1 MPSFISPIVRHVA
14 TAAVFVFGAGA
25 ALAQESGLSSASF
38 EVAGGEKVRMVRVGI
53 QGELPYR
60 FLEGNGKH
68 LGTYW
73 DANLAYWRGSMHE
86 GVPGRRQHITDIGFT
101 PVLRYQ
107 NDSGRGWYAE
117 GGIGVHL
124 LSQLYDNNDKQL
136 STAFQFG
143 DHIGTGYVFA
153 NGWDLGVKIQHF
165 SNGSIKKPND
175 GVNFLVVKL
184 ARPF

>member
-1 MPSFISPIVRHVA
+1 MAQEGGIAGASIEV
-14 TAAVFVFGAGA
+14 GAG
-25 ALAQESGLSSASF
+25 S
-38 EVAGGEKVRMVRVGI
+38 KVRQLRVGI
-53 QGELPYR
+53 QGKLPYR

-68 LGTYW
+68 LGAYW
-73 DANLAYWRGSMHE
+73 DATLGYWRGSAYE
-86 GVPGRRQHITDIGFT
+86 SIPGRRQELVSIGIT
-101 PVLRYQ
+101 PVLRYMS
-107 NDSGRGWYAE
+107 DDGRGWYAE
-117 GGIGVHL
+117 GGIGAHL
-124 LSQLYDNNDKQL
+124 LSELYDNNHKQL

-143 DHIGTGYVFA
+143 DHLGAGYVFA

>member
-1 MPSFISPIVRHVA
+1 MPSFISSIVRHLA
-14 TAAVFVFGAGA
+14 TVAVFVLGAGTA
-25 ALAQESGLSSASF
+25 MAQESGVRSASL
-38 EVAGGEKVRMVRVGI
+38 ELGGGERVSLVRFGI
-53 QGELPYR
+53 QGNLPYR
-60 FLEGNGKH
+60 WMEGNGKH

-73 DANLAYWRGSMHE
+73 EGTLAYWRGTDHQNVS
-86 GVPGRRQHITDIGFT
+86 GRRQHLADIGFT
-101 PVLRYQ
+101 PVLRYMAD
-107 NDSGRGWYAE
+107 NGRGWYAE

-143 DHIGTGYVFA
+143 DHLGTGYVFA